1 MGSDQ
6 GHRSQLAAPSTE
18 RCRVRSIAAVAALV
32 VLLALCAALAGCG
45 GQSSTAAPSASL
57 AANRAPAMAGA
68 LPPGVDPTSLAS
80 VATAY
85 AKAADP
91 WRVTSF
97 APQAAFWP
105 PKCLAARGGKARRA
119 WSYVVSV
126 IPRVRK
132 VYARAHIAEPL
143 PSVPK
148 TADILGG
155 SGRRGVPITQVTP
168 ADRVAEVFF
177 IDPRTGSAKTA
188 MQPSAT
194 FSFVGGAWRYDLC
207 DSTG

>member
-1 MGSDQ
+1 MGADQ
-6 GHRSQLAAPSTE
+6 SHRSQPTPSRAE
-18 RCRVRSIAAVAALV
+18 RCRVRSVAAAAALV

-45 GQSSTAAPSASL
+45 GQSSTATPPASL
-57 AANRAPAMAGA
+57 AANQAPSKSGS
-68 LPPGVDPTSLAS
+68 LSPGVDPTSLAS

-119 WSYVVSV
+119 WSYVVSI

-148 TADILGG
+148 TADILDR
-155 SGRRGVPITQVTP
+155 SGRLGIPIAQVVP
-168 ADRVAEVFF
+168 ADRVADVFF
-177 IDPRTGSAKTA
+177 VDPRTGSAKTA
-188 MQPSAT
+188 MQPNT
-194 FSFVGGAWRYDLC
+194 IFFFVGGAWRYDLC